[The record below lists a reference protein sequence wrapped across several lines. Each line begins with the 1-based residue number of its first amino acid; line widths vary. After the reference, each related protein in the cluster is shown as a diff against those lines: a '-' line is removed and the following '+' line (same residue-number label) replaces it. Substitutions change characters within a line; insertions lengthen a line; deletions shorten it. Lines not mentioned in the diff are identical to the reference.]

1 MSSSVGIDTAAT
13 MAASHAHVARLLL
26 PFFAGA
32 VALIGA
38 GCGGPDAKTPQAL
51 KVTSPFPTKGTLE
64 KLAQS
69 KPKPIPARN
78 VVSVPEWRVDVR
90 DVPDASPVEKRFA
103 ALGSLQLT
111 RELRCVAREFGRV
124 RAEHGAEP
132 DERLQRFIT
141 GACGLASAAGVAS
154 AYTIGDVPGEVTD
167 DQLLD
172 AWKDKLTFPPSFK
185 GKQAGASLTRKGKK
199 AVVMLVA
206 RDGKD
211 PPVSLVETDAPGK
224 VTVRGTATSDVEH
237 VMALVNQ
244 GRDGVAQCE
253 PDRNVPLP
261 DYTFTCTMADGDPW
275 TWIEVGSRS
284 SGRLLMRTTALLLAR
299 REKDAPVELAQ
310 GAARASGGAAQQGSE
325 IVRTVL
331 EGVNRARQNGNVGTL
346 TLASKQTSV
355 NEQLAPHFF
364 NAEAANDGK
373 TGDLVALGLIA
384 GWDVEGTIKH
394 GTLFGTMLTGAK
406 NAASWLDYALEH
418 PLGRFVLLRP
428 DARQVAIGATSA
440 EGGGGLGILVSTYS
454 FFGAED
460 HQANAAR
467 VLDRLA
473 QERAARKLPPPTA
486 LPDMP
491 SLVAQT
497 RLVHSGQREP
507 MAALDTALGAEAQ
520 RLGQPM
526 RGWVLVTNDLDVL
539 PFPKELLAP
548 GPLAVRVVVTHY
560 RPEDA
565 AWGAYLVYLVAPAPT
580 QQQVASSAAPRRRL

>member
-1 MSSSVGIDTAAT
+1 
-13 MAASHAHVARLLL
+13 MAAPRAHVARFLL

-51 KVTSPFPTKGTLE
+51 KMTSPFPTKGTLE

-90 DVPDASPVEKRFA
+90 DVPDASPVEKRFE
-103 ALGSLQLT
+103 ALGGNLQLT

-132 DERLQRFIT
+132 DERVQRFIT

-154 AYTIGDVPGEVTD
+154 AYTTSDVPEEVTD

-185 GKQAGASLTRKGKK
+185 GKQAGAWLTRKGKK

-206 RDGKD
+206 RHEKD
-211 PPVSLVETDAPGK
+211 PPVSLADSGAPGK
-224 VTVRGTATSDVEH
+224 VTVRGTASSDVEH

-244 GRDGVAQCE
+244 GKEGVAECE
-253 PDRNVPLP
+253 PDRSVLLP
-261 DYTFTCTMADGDPW
+261 EYAFTCPMADGDPW
-275 TWIEVGSRS
+275 TWVEVASRS

-310 GAARASGGAAQQGSE
+310 GAARSSGGAAQQRGE
-325 IVRTVL
+325 IVSTVL
-331 EGVNRARQNGNVGTL
+331 EGVNRARQNANVGTL
-346 TLASKQTSV
+346 TLAPKQTSV

-364 NAEAANDGK
+364 NAEVANDGK

-394 GTLFGTMLTGAK
+394 GNLFGTMLTGAK
-406 NAASWLDYALEH
+406 DAASWLDYALEH
-418 PLGRFVLLRP
+418 PMARFVLLRP
-428 DARQVAIGATSA
+428 DARQVAIGSTSA
-440 EGGGGLGILVSTYS
+440 EGGGGVGILVSTYS

-460 HQANAAR
+460 HRADAAR

-473 QERAARKLPPPTA
+473 QERAARRLPPPSA
-486 LPDMP
+486 LPVLP
-491 SLVAQT
+491 SLAEQA
-497 RLVHSGQREP
+497 RLVNAGQREP
-507 MAALDTALGAEAQ
+507 MAALDAALGTESQ
-520 RLGQPM
+520 RLGRSM

-548 GPLAVRVVVTHY
+548 GPLAVHAVVTHY

-565 AWGAYLVYLVAPAPT
+565 AWGAYLIYLVAPAPT
-580 QQQVASSAAPRRRL
+580 QQQVASSPAPRRHL